1 MFSVVFRILKRKSN
15 FQIWTIVLTWYK
27 GDCCSQFSKLAVSA
41 VMNIFPIVPILGH
54 LLLSYPNT
62 NIAQMLA
69 KNMNHV
75 ESIGIGIHYT
85 IYIFTSS
92 YFSSIKYTL
101 ISIHNSEFTEFV
113 SFGEKKCLY
122 ITYTPDIRKVG

>member
-15 FQIWTIVLTWYK
+15 FQIWTVVLTSHK
-27 GDCCSQFSKLAVSA
+27 GDCCSQFPLLAVSA

-75 ESIGIGIHYT
+75 GVYLD
-85 IYIFTSS
+85 TSQ
-92 YFSSIKYTL
+92 
-101 ISIHNSEFTEFV
+101 V
-113 SFGEKKCLY
+113 
-122 ITYTPDIRKVG
+122 